1 MAITYSDD
9 LRRKLLEA
17 HGEGEGSLPV
27 LAARFRVSV
36 GWAKKIS
43 SALLH
48 TGQMERA
55 AGKKRGRQSKVTP
68 EVSKYLGSLVEAQP
82 DLTLE
87 KIREALERDQKIR
100 LSIGRLWLVLKQ
112 MGLRLKKSHST
123 PQSRIPNESKLKENS
138 GRKKSNKSIRR
149 SSSSSTKAVS
159 RRK

>member
-55 AGKKRGRQSKVTP
+55 AGKKSS
-68 EVSKYLGSLVEAQP
+68 VSSFP
-82 DLTLE
+82 
-87 KIREALERDQKIR
+87 
-100 LSIGRLWLVLKQ
+100 S
-112 MGLRLKKSHST
+112 
-123 PQSRIPNESKLKENS
+123 
-138 GRKKSNKSIRR
+138 
-149 SSSSSTKAVS
+149 
-159 RRK
+159 

>member
-87 KIREALERDQKIR
+87 KIQGFRAGDADPEHGDAAAAPFPRGSSQGSTCQGSQHRLASRD
-100 LSIGRLWLVLKQ
+100 
-112 MGLRLKKSHST
+112 
-123 PQSRIPNESKLKENS
+123 
-138 GRKKSNKSIRR
+138 
-149 SSSSSTKAVS
+149 
-159 RRK
+159 